1 MQAQIQELV
10 ERANAELAAA
20 GLDQLEEWRQQFL
33 GRSGELTLALRQIGR
48 LPPDQRPAA
57 GAAGNAAR
65 ARLTTLL
72 EDRRGELASADLGP
86 LDVTMPGISPRT
98 GALHPIT
105 ATINEICQVLARIG
119 FRRVSSREVESESYN
134 FSKLNIPADHP
145 ARDMWD
151 TFFIDAPAFADGMLL
166 RTHTSPAQARVME
179 QVDPPVRI
187 IVPGKAFR
195 YEDVDASHEAMFHQI
210 EGLAID
216 SAITMADLRG
226 TLEFLVRSLFGQQR
240 KLRIRGSYFPFTE
253 PSCEADMSC
262 PFCRQKGCRVCG
274 RTGWVELLGAGM
286 VHPDV
291 LANVGYDPE
300 RYCGFAFGM
309 GVERIAMI
317 RHGIDDIRNFYRN
330 DLRFLGQFV

>member
-10 ERANAELAAA
+10 ERASANLAAA

-65 ARLTTLL
+65 AKLTTLL
-72 EDRRGELASADLGP
+72 EDRRGELAGANLGS
-86 LDVTMPGISPRT
+86 LDVTMPGTPPRT
-98 GALHPIT
+98 GSLHPIT

-119 FRRVSSREVESESYN
+119 FRRVSSPEVESESYN

-151 TFFIDAPAFADGMLL
+151 TFFIDAPTFSGRMLL

-187 IVPGKAFR
+187 IVPGKCFR
-195 YEDVDASHEAMFHQI
+195 YEDVDATHEAMFHQI

-262 PFCRQKGCRVCG
+262 PFCRQEGCRVCG
-274 RTGWVELLGAGM
+274 QTGWVELLGAGM

-291 LANVGYDPE
+291 LANVGYDPD